1 MINGYKIV
9 VVTPAGRKR
18 YMEILIEY
26 ILREKTIIDEYQIWV
41 NTKNEDDINYFNYL
55 KEKYPDFI
63 TLNLNYLNNQYCGSN
78 SNIGNFLKDSIEEN
92 TVYIRLDDDIVWM
105 QEGFIKTISEYR
117 TSNIEP
123 FVVFGTIINNSCI
136 DSILQNKGFYENLP
150 QITFDCLCDN
160 GWKNPY
166 ICEEKHKYF
175 LENYLEK
182 NIIIE
187 NKFDEII
194 TTFNDVVSINCIS
207 WIGDTFKKFNGE
219 INDLEEEVWINKKGT
234 MLLNKNNVIIG
245 NAYCIHYA
253 FWTQREY
260 LDSTNILNR
269 YKKLI

>member
-105 QEGFIKTISEYR
+105 QEGFIKTIGIK
-117 TSNIEP
+117 N
-123 FVVFGTIINNSCI
+123 TI
-136 DSILQNKGFYENLP
+136 
-150 QITFDCLCDN
+150 
-160 GWKNPY
+160 
-166 ICEEKHKYF
+166 
-175 LENYLEK
+175 
-182 NIIIE
+182 
-187 NKFDEII
+187 
-194 TTFNDVVSINCIS
+194 
-207 WIGDTFKKFNGE
+207 
-219 INDLEEEVWINKKGT
+219 
-234 MLLNKNNVIIG
+234 
-245 NAYCIHYA
+245 
-253 FWTQREY
+253 
-260 LDSTNILNR
+260 
-269 YKKLI
+269 